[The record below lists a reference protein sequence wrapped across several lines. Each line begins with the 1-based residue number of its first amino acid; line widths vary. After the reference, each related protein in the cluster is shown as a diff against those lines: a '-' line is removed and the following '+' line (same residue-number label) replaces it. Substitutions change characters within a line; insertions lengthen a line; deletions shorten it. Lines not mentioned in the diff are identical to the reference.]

1 MAYDEGVAERLRELF
16 ARQPGVTE
24 KKMFGGLAFMYRGHM
39 LVGII
44 GESLM
49 ARVGPDAY
57 VAALKRPFVR
67 EMDFTGKPM
76 KGYVYV
82 DPAGYESDEDL
93 NSWVDRCL
101 DFNAS
106 LPAK

>member
-16 ARQPGVTE
+16 ARHPGVTE
-24 KKMFGGLAFMYRGHM
+24 KKMFGGMAFMYRGHM

-49 ARVGPDAY
+49 ARVGPDEYA
-57 VAALKRPFVR
+57 AALSRTFVR

-82 DPAGYESDEDL
+82 APAGFESDADL
-93 NSWVDRCL
+93 TSWVDRCL

-106 LPAK
+106 LPDK

>member
-1 MAYDEGVAERLRELF
+1 MAYDEGIAERLRELF
-16 ARQPGVTE
+16 ARRPGVTE
-24 KKMFGGLAFMYRGHM
+24 KKMFGGLAFMYRDHM

-57 VAALKRPFVR
+57 AAALRRPFTQ

-82 DPAGYESDEDL
+82 APAGYEPDEDL
-93 NSWVDRCL
+93 KSWVDRCL

>member
-1 MAYDEGVAERLRELF
+1 MAYDEGVAERLRALF
-16 ARQPGVTE
+16 ADPPGVTE
-24 KKMFGGLAFMYRGHM
+24 KKMFGGMAFMYRGHM

-57 VAALKRPFVR
+57 AAALSRTFVR

-82 DPAGYESDEDL
+82 DPAG
-93 NSWVDRCL
+93 
-101 DFNAS
+101 F
-106 LPAK
+106 